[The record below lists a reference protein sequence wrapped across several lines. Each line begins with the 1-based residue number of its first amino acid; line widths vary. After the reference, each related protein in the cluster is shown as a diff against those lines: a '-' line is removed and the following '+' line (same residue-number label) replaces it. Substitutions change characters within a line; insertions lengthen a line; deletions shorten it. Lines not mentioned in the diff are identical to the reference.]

1 MSLIFL
7 PGKIPR
13 SSTSTAMANTLNDG
27 SAVPT
32 FRDEKRRLCRRF
44 FAMRALQI
52 KAIEEGLLN

>member
-1 MSLIFL
+1 
-7 PGKIPR
+7 
-13 SSTSTAMANTLNDG
+13 MANTLNDG